1 MKKILISLL
10 APAAALLLTACSGDG
25 EVRQFVT
32 DFAMAVSTG
41 DRATMEKMY
50 PDAALA
56 EALSIEANADSM
68 QVEKADDGTY
78 TVSLGDGKDL
88 IVAKGDD
95 GTYSIKSSHGVFAIP
110 ADKEA
115 LAKSTGWY
123 DPSLTDAENAVRLS
137 DSLFVDFLS
146 EKAAA
151 QLQEKITVTKNDADV
166 DNFYKKA
173 ACTVVVSNATDQ
185 ELPGDAY
192 SVKADVYV
200 SDVDVWGN
208 VSTWLELTKQLT
220 GKPIPAGG
228 NVEYTFTSDAPGRAP
243 TVNIK
248 CAVTLNPT
256 PDFVVAAYKG
266 TGTEYQ
272 DYVNSQK

>member
-1 MKKILISLL
+1 MKKILFGML
-10 APAAALLLTACSGDG
+10 ASVVLLLTACSGDSK
-25 EVRQFVT
+25 VRQFVT
-32 DFAMAVSTG
+32 DFAQAVSTD
-41 DRATMEKMY
+41 DRATIEKMY

-56 EALSIEANADSM
+56 EALSVEVNADSM
-68 QVEKADDGTY
+68 QVEKTDDCTY
-78 TVSLGDGKDL
+78 TVSLGGGKDL
-88 IVAKGDD
+88 IVTKGED
-95 GTYSIKSSHGVFAIP
+95 GTYSIKSSHGLFAIP

-123 DPSLTDAENAVRLS
+123 DPSLTDAENAVRLG
-137 DSLFVDFLS
+137 DSLFVGFLT

-151 QLQEKITVTKNDADV
+151 QLQEMITVTKNNADV
-166 DNFYKKA
+166 DNFYMRA

-200 SDVDVWGN
+200 SDGDLWGN

-228 NVEYTFTSDAPGRAP
+228 NVEYTFTSDAPGRAS

-248 CAVTLNPT
+248 CAVTVKPT

-272 DYVNSQK
+272 EYVNLQK

>member
-1 MKKILISLL
+1 MKKILFGML
-10 APAAALLLTACSGDG
+10 ASVVLLLTACSGDSK
-25 EVRQFVT
+25 VRQFVT
-32 DFAMAVSTG
+32 DFAQAVSTD
-41 DRATMEKMY
+41 DRATIEKMY

-56 EALSIEANADSM
+56 EALSVEVNDDSM
-68 QVEKADDGTY
+68 QVEKTDDGTY
-78 TVSLGDGKDL
+78 TVSLGGGKDL

-95 GTYSIKSSHGVFAIP
+95 GTYNIKSSHGLFVIP

-115 LAKSTGWY
+115 LAKTTGWY
-123 DPSLTDAENAVRLS
+123 DPSLTDAENSVRLG
-137 DSLFVDFLS
+137 DSLFVGFLT

-151 QLQEKITVTKNDADV
+151 QLQEMITVTKNNADV
-166 DNFYKKA
+166 DNFYKRA

-192 SVKADVYV
+192 SVKSDVYV
-200 SDVDVWGN
+200 SDGDLWGN

-272 DYVNSQK
+272 EYVNLQK